1 MYVFHEIDEKDLI
14 ISPYAPP
21 PPHHPQPLLGKE
33 GSILAVPVVRTPLL
47 TKLLYAHNFWRSY
60 FSRSYA
66 LRGNEKKPVGV
77 EAFAGGPAATTFN
90 GAPTPTG

>member
-14 ISPYAPP
+14 ISPYAP

-47 TKLLYAHNFWRSY
+47 TKLLYAHIFWSSHFLVPTR
-60 FSRSYA
+60 RV
-66 LRGNEKKPVGV
+66 GTKKNLL
-77 EAFAGGPAATTFN
+77 E
-90 GAPTPTG
+90 